1 MIPQGNS
8 STYALLPMKDIIGQ
22 YMGLSGKSSNDTKND
37 TTGNADKEDDNNSE
51 EDSINFSTQLK
62 K

>member
-22 YMGLSGKSSNDTKND
+22 YMGLNKKSSIQNT
-37 TTGNADKEDDNNSE
+37 ASDKEKEDSE
-51 EDSINFSTQLK
+51 ENNINFSAQLK